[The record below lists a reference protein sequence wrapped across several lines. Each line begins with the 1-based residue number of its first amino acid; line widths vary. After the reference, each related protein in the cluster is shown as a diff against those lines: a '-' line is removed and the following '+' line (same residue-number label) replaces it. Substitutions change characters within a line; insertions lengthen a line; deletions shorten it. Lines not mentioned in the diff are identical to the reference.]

1 MNPDDVRFDPRIEA
15 MLNNTV
21 LVSVASEILKKIHML
36 LVSSSKA
43 IFVEYKL
50 SSVISPTSNRVI
62 RLENTC

>member
-50 SSVISPTSNRVI
+50 SSVISPASNRVI